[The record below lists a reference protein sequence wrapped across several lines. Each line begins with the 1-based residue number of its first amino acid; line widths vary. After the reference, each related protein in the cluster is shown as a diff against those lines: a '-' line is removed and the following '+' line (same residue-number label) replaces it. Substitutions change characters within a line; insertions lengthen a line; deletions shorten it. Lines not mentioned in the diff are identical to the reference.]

1 MQPTPNAGHWPS
13 LTSFSRAACAT
24 LLLVFVACAPPEPQT
39 DLASVRALL
48 ARGVA
53 HAEIDQ
59 WAKALELFQQA
70 AELAPEEPVAA
81 YDLGLALFRTGDRQA
96 AREWLDRAQA
106 NAPADLGARIELL
119 RGKLA
124 YEDGN
129 DPQELEAHRRA
140 SSLDP
145 EEAAYAHALAQL
157 YLRLGAEEKYGV
169 QVEQAHRLWPN
180 NAYLATEAALWR
192 LDQSDLRVRR
202 QGMALLETLAA
213 RSPRDEINAYLE
225 KGRLQLEAKPTPAKV
240 PTPLRIVANLL
251 RPTKSFRSDAAEL
264 QARLEPTPLSD
275 PTQPATVTEVSPAL
289 SPEVSFATAA
299 LVPALPLAAGEKILA
314 AVLVDDS
321 TAHRPSAA
329 RDAGIAI
336 VGDRGLYMLARGAAA
351 FQTLAEIPGEVH
363 QLLAGDVNDDE
374 RMELLLLTASGPRLW
389 GRDDAGEWA
398 EVPLDEQLSSTVLQ
412 RGLLVDFEHD
422 GDLDLLATDPAGALV
437 LVTHRGEAGFGP
449 PTPAPL
455 PVTTPIRR
463 LTSTDLDGDAD
474 QDLVLASAT
483 ELLILRN
490 WRQGEFALQS
500 RLPLAENGLP
510 QQLLALDYNADSH
523 LDIIALLTEGVTC
536 WRGDGQAGL
545 HADPQAM
552 GATTDLADQGQPAHL
567 TVADL
572 DLDGDLDLLLAGLST
587 TSRDSALMALINDG
601 QGRFTAR
608 SDLVAEH
615 ETGSSGAI
623 VLDLDGD
630 HDPDLL
636 SWSDSGSLQALRG
649 SGAEGQRWLRLRLRA
664 PGRKVPRDGRGVRI
678 QVVAGDRIQW
688 LEPQRPNLT
697 LGLGQARPALIKAT
711 WPNGISEYLFE
722 PEPETE
728 HILELSLR
736 VEGSCPFLY
745 ASDGQELRFI
755 TDILGLAPVGMLAT
769 ADTYVPAD
777 PEEYLRLPR
786 WVAPQ
791 NGVLELVITE
801 ELREVLILDQAELVA
816 VDAKPQVEVYNG
828 EKWLMDSVR
837 GLELRLMSPFAAP
850 ASVRDDRGREVLE
863 IVRQRDERYLTN
875 HRGPNRYQGAVTPHQ
890 LTIELPTA
898 TAAAEHPAL
907 VLVGWLHWA
916 NTSTNVARSQDP
928 QGAPIFPYL
937 EVPDGAGGWRRTTV
951 PVGLPAGKT
960 KPVVVDL
967 SGMLDPADPRLR
979 ITTDF
984 EVYWDLIASASLL
997 SPEAT
1002 PHHLHRLAPSS
1013 AELRWSGFSRWFRT
1027 AANGPYLFDYQ
1038 DRRPYPWR
1046 TDAAGQEVV
1055 LSWQEH
1061 EGYYTAFGP
1070 VDRLLARADDSS
1082 VVLGSGEELRLSFD
1096 VASLPPLPTGWQRT
1110 YFLHSEGW
1118 EKDGDPNV
1126 SCSQT
1131 VEPLPYRGMTRDPCS
1146 GRSVASDV
1154 AGAPRTR
1161 WVGRDRLQR
1170 RVGAWGDRATLPG
1183 QTNAGR

>member
-1 MQPTPNAGHWPS
+1 
-13 LTSFSRAACAT
+13 
-24 LLLVFVACAPPEPQT
+24 
-39 DLASVRALL
+39 VRALL
-48 ARGVA
+48 ARGAA

-59 WAKALELFQQA
+59 WAEALELFQQA
-70 AELAPEEPVAA
+70 TERAAAEPVAA
-81 YDLGLALFRTGDRQA
+81 YDLALAKFRTGDRQG
-96 AREWLDRAQA
+96 AREWLDRAQT
-106 NAPADLGARIELL
+106 NAAADLGARIELL
-119 RGKLA
+119 RGKVA
-124 YEDGN
+124 YEDG
-129 DPQELEAHRRA
+129 DDAQELEAHRHAA
-140 SSLDP
+140 SLAP
-145 EEAAYAHALAQL
+145 NQAAYAHALAQL
-157 YLRLGAEEKYGV
+157 YLRLGEQEEYAV

-192 LDQSDLRVRR
+192 LDQDDLSVRR
-202 QGMALLETLAA
+202 QGLALLETLAA

-225 KGRLQLEAKPTPAKV
+225 KGRQQLEADPTAAKV
-240 PTPLRIVANLL
+240 PKPLRIVANLL
-251 RPTKSFRSDAAEL
+251 RPTKSFQSDAAEL

-275 PTQPATVTEVSPAL
+275 PAQGVAIKATSQASSL
-289 SPEVSFATAA
+289 EVSFAAA
-299 LVPALPLAAGEKILA
+299 DLVPALPLAADEKVLE

-321 TAHRPSAA
+321 TAQRPSTS

-336 VGDRGLYMLARGAAA
+336 ASNRGLYVLAPDAEA
-351 FQTLAEIPGEVH
+351 FQKLAEIPAKIH
-363 QLLAGDVNDDE
+363 QLLAGDVNADE
-374 RMELLLLTASGPRLW
+374 RMELLLLTSAGPQLW
-389 GRDDAGEWA
+389 ARKDSGEWS
-398 EVPLDEQLSSTVLQ
+398 EIPLDEQLSTAALH
-412 RGLLVDFEHD
+412 RGLLLDFEHD
-422 GDLDLLATDPAGALV
+422 GDLDLLATDPDGGLV
-437 LVTHRGEAGFGP
+437 LVIHRGEAGFGP

-455 PVTTPIRR
+455 PIDTSIHR
-463 LTSTDLDGDAD
+463 LTSTDLDNDAD

-510 QQLLALDYNADSH
+510 LQLLALDYNADSH
-523 LDIIALLTEGVTC
+523 MDIVALLTEGVTC

-545 HADPQAM
+545 HADPKAM
-552 GATTDLADQGQPAHL
+552 GATTDLADQGQPAQL
-567 TVADL
+567 KVADL

-587 TSRDSALMALINDG
+587 ASRDSALVALINDG

-608 SDLVAEH
+608 SDLVAEP
-615 ETGSSGAI
+615 EAASRGTI

-636 SWSDSGSLQALRG
+636 AWSGFGSLQALGG
-649 SGAEGQRWLRLRLRA
+649 SGAEGQRWLQLRLRA
-664 PGRKVPRDGRGVRI
+664 PGRKVPRDARGVRL

-722 PEPETE
+722 PEPESE
-728 HILELSLR
+728 HTLELSLR

-745 ASDGQELRFI
+745 AYDGQELRFI

-769 ADTYVPAD
+769 ADAYVPAD
-777 PEEYLRLPR
+777 PEEYLRLPE

-791 NGVLELVITE
+791 NGMLELVITE

-816 VDAKPQVEVYNG
+816 VDAERQVEVYNG
-828 EKWLMDSVR
+828 EQWLMDPVR

-850 ASVRDDRGREVLE
+850 TSVRDHRGREVLDT
-863 IVRQRDERYLTN
+863 VRQRDDRYLTN
-875 HRGPNRYQGAVTPHQ
+875 HRGASRYQGAVAPHQ
-890 LTIELPTA
+890 LTIELPA
-898 TAAAEHPAL
+898 AIAAAEHPAL
-907 VLVGWLHWA
+907 ILVGWLHWG

-928 QGAPIFPYL
+928 RGAPIFPYL
-937 EVPDGAGGWRRTTV
+937 EVPDRAGSWRRTSV
-951 PVGLPAGKT
+951 AVGLPAGKT

-967 SGMLDPADPRLR
+967 SGVLDAADPRLR

-984 EVYWDLIASASLL
+984 EVYWDLITSAALL
-997 SPEAT
+997 SLETT
-1002 PHHLHRLAPSS
+1002 PHHLHRLPPST

-1027 AANGPYLFDYQ
+1027 ANNGPFLFDYQ

-1046 TDAAGQEVV
+1046 SDAAGQEVV

-1061 EGYYTAFGP
+1061 EGFYTAFGP
-1070 VDRLLARADDSS
+1070 VDELLARADDSS

-1096 VASLPPLPTGWQRT
+1096 VASLPPLPSGWQRT

-1131 VEPLPYRGMTRDPCS
+1131 VEPLPYRGMVDDPCS
-1146 GRSVASDV
+1146 GRSAAPDS
-1154 AGAPRTR
+1154 ATMPRTR

-1170 RVGAWGDRATLPG
+1170 RVWAWVDRGAR
-1183 QTNAGR
+1183 